1 MVNQHPITEVLVN
14 GVSVN
19 KGAFRDAMKKAVMDY
34 GDSAD
39 FRLYSLPGVE
49 SAIINDALYRF
60 DPDDLV
66 TADNGTTCVHDA
78 DGRRFKLI
86 TLTVAGETIFRGTVT
101 GGTANAPEI
110 TTNGLDTLS
119 ATPQLILVVFSQSN
133 TGAMQIKYDAQAL
146 GALKSPSGAAL
157 ANGEVLAGRPYLLSV
172 TSTESRIYLSGVT
185 W

>member
-1 MVNQHPITEVLVN
+1 MPAHPIESAIIN

-19 KGAFRDAMKKAVMDY
+19 KGALRDAMKMAVFDY
-34 GDSAD
+34 GDAAD

-49 SAIINDALYRF
+49 SAIINDALFKF
-60 DPDDLV
+60 DAADLV
-66 TADNGTTCVHDA
+66 TADNGTTCIHDA

-86 TLTVAGETIFRGTVT
+86 TVTVAGETIFRGSVT
-101 GGTANAPEI
+101 GGSANAPEL

-119 ATPQLILVVFSQSN
+119 ATPQLILVVFTNSN
-133 TGAMQIKYDAQAL
+133 TGAMQIKYDAQAI
-146 GALKSPSGAAL
+146 GDLKSPSGAAL
-157 ANGEVLAGRPYLLSV
+157 ADGEVLAGRPYLISA